1 MDAAK
6 NPAGSPLLE
15 VEDISKTFPG
25 VRALKG
31 VSLELHAGE
40 VLAVCGENGAG
51 KSTLMNILSGIMPPD
66 DGGRITFRGQPWA
79 PRTPRDAK
87 DSGLVIVH
95 QELQLIPDLD
105 VAQNIALGRKTGP
118 RLPFLV
124 NDRRHRR
131 QCAELLDRLGI
142 TIPVSARLGDLSV
155 AEQQMVE
162 IARALSYDA
171 KALIM
176 DEPTAALSQQEA
188 EKLFE
193 LVAQLT
199 AEGLGVIYISHRLNE
214 VMQLA
219 DRVTVLRDGESV
231 FTAPRED
238 VTRPLLIEK
247 MVGRPIEE
255 DRRVTSEPTGE
266 VALEV
271 SHLST
276 KALLEDISFT
286 LHCGEIL
293 GLAGL
298 MGSGRTEL
306 ARAIIGA
313 DPRSAGT
320 IEIHGSPAS
329 ARTPSEAV
337 ARGVGYLSEDRKGSG
352 LLLEK
357 TVSDNIAI
365 ANLPQNSRLGIVNG
379 AALDEIADRHV
390 RSLSIR
396 TPSIHQTVRLLSGGN
411 QQKVIIGRWLERDS
425 DILIVDE
432 PTRGIDVGA
441 KEEIYTILEDLAK
454 AGKSIIVISSEIP
467 EILRISHRIAVM
479 SEGRLAGV
487 VDREGATQD
496 KLMALATAGRESALE
511 GVE

>member
-1 MDAAK
+1 MDSAD
-6 NPAGSPLLE
+6 SPLLE
-15 VEDISKTFPG
+15 VRDISKTFPG

-51 KSTLMNILSGIMPPD
+51 KSTLMNILSGIMPAD
-66 DGGRITFRGQPWA
+66 DGGRISFRGRPWA

-95 QELQLIPDLD
+95 QELQLVPDLD
-105 VAQNIALGRKTGP
+105 VAQNIALGRSAGKRP
-118 RLPFLV
+118 ELLV

-131 QCAELLDRLGI
+131 ECAELLDRLGI
-142 TIPVSARLGDLSV
+142 AIPVGARLGDLSV

-176 DEPTAALSQQEA
+176 DEPTAALSQKEA
-188 EKLFE
+188 EKLFG
-193 LVAQLT
+193 LVEQLT
-199 AEGLGVIYISHRLNE
+199 ADGLGVIYISHRLNE
-214 VMQLA
+214 VIQLA

-231 FTAPRED
+231 FTTDRAE

-255 DRRVTSEPTGE
+255 DRRITSEPSRD

-271 SHLST
+271 AHLST
-276 KALLEDISFT
+276 KALLDDISFT
-286 LHCGEIL
+286 LHRGEIL

-313 DPRSAGT
+313 DPHSAGT
-320 IEIHGSPAS
+320 LTIDGRPAS
-329 ARTPSEAV
+329 VRTPSDAV
-337 ARGVGYLSEDRKGSG
+337 ARGLGYLSEDRKGSG

-365 ANLPQNSRLGIVNG
+365 ANLPRNTRFGVVDGS
-379 AALDEIADRHV
+379 ALDTIADRHV

-441 KEEIYTILEDLAK
+441 KEEIYTILEDLAE

-487 VDREGATQD
+487 VDRAGATQD
-496 KLMALATAGRESALE
+496 TLMALATTGRDSALE

>member
-1 MDAAK
+1 MDSAD
-6 NPAGSPLLE
+6 SPLLE
-15 VEDISKTFPG
+15 VRDISKTFPG
-25 VRALKG
+25 VRALRG

-51 KSTLMNILSGIMPPD
+51 KSTLMNILSGIMPAD
-66 DGGRITFRGQPWA
+66 DGGRISFRGRPWA

-95 QELQLIPDLD
+95 QELQLVPDLD
-105 VAQNIALGRKTGP
+105 VAQNIALGRSAGKRP
-118 RLPFLV
+118 QLLV

-131 QCAELLDRLGI
+131 ECAELLDRLGI
-142 TIPVSARLGDLSV
+142 AIPVGARLGDLSV

-176 DEPTAALSQQEA
+176 DEPTAALSQKEA
-188 EKLFE
+188 EKLFG
-193 LVAQLT
+193 LVEQLT
-199 AEGLGVIYISHRLNE
+199 ADGLGVIYISHRLNE

-231 FTAPRED
+231 FTADRAE

-255 DRRVTSEPTGE
+255 DRRITSEPSRD

-271 SHLST
+271 AHLST
-276 KALLEDISFT
+276 KALLDDISFT
-286 LHCGEIL
+286 LHRGEIL

-320 IEIHGSPAS
+320 LTIDGRPAS
-329 ARTPSEAV
+329 VRTPSDAV
-337 ARGVGYLSEDRKGSG
+337 ARGLGYLSEDRKGSG

-357 TVSDNIAI
+357 SVSDNIAI
-365 ANLPQNSRLGIVNG
+365 ANLPRNTRFGVVDGSS
-379 AALDEIADRHV
+379 LDTIADRHV

-441 KEEIYTILEDLAK
+441 KEEIYAILEDLAE

-479 SEGRLAGV
+479 SEGRLAGI
-487 VDREGATQD
+487 VDRADATQD
-496 KLMALATAGRESALE
+496 ALMALATAGRDSALE

>member
-1 MDAAK
+1 MTRSD
-6 NPAGSPLLE
+6 NPLLE
-15 VEDISKTFPG
+15 VNGISKTFPG

-51 KSTLMNILSGIMPPD
+51 KSTLMNILTGIMPPD
-66 DGGRITFRGQPWA
+66 DGGEILFQGRPWA

-95 QELQLIPDLD
+95 QELQLVPDLD
-105 VAQNIALGRKTGP
+105 VAQNIALGRDAGKGVQ
-118 RLPFLV
+118 FLV
-124 NDRRHRR
+124 NDRKHRR
-131 QCAELLDRLGI
+131 RCAELMQRLGI
-142 TIPVSARLGDLSV
+142 GIPVDARLGDLSV

-171 KALIM
+171 KVLIM
-176 DEPTAALSQQEA
+176 DEPTAALSHKEA

-193 LVAQLT
+193 LVQQLT
-199 AEGLGVIYISHRLNE
+199 AEGLGVIYISHRLGE
-214 VMQLA
+214 VLELA
-219 DRVTVLRDGESV
+219 DRITVLRDGESV
-231 FTAPRED
+231 FTAERED
-238 VTRPLLIEK
+238 VTRTLLIEK

-255 DRRVTSEPTGE
+255 DRRIASTPTQE
-266 VALEV
+266 VALEAK
-271 SHLST
+271 HIST
-276 KALLEDISFT
+276 KSLLHDISFT
-286 LHCGEIL
+286 LHRGEIL

-306 ARAIIGA
+306 ARALIGA

-320 IEIHGSPAS
+320 LEINGRERAV
-329 ARTPSEAV
+329 RTPSDAV
-337 ARGVGYLSEDRKGSG
+337 EHGIGYLSEDRKGSG

-365 ANLPQNSRLGIVNG
+365 ANLPRHHRLGVVD
-379 AALDEIADRHV
+379 APALHRIAERHV
-390 RSLSIR
+390 RGLSIR

-432 PTRGIDVGA
+432 PTRGVDVGA
-441 KEEIYTILEDLAK
+441 KEEIYALLEELAE
-454 AGKSIIVISSEIP
+454 AGKSILVISSEIP
-467 EILRISHRIAVM
+467 EILRLSHRIAVM
-479 SEGRLAGV
+479 SEGRLAGI
-487 VDREGATQD
+487 VDRADATQD
-496 KLMALATAGRESALE
+496 TLMALATTGRDSALE

>member
-1 MDAAK
+1 MDSAD
-6 NPAGSPLLE
+6 SPLLE
-15 VEDISKTFPG
+15 VRDISKTFPG
-25 VRALKG
+25 VRALRG

-51 KSTLMNILSGIMPPD
+51 KSTLMNILSGIMPAD
-66 DGGRITFRGQPWA
+66 DGGRISFRGRPWA

-95 QELQLIPDLD
+95 QELQLVPDLD
-105 VAQNIALGRKTGP
+105 VAQNIALGRSAGKRP
-118 RLPFLV
+118 QLLV

-131 QCAELLDRLGI
+131 ECAELLDRLGI
-142 TIPVSARLGDLSV
+142 AIPVGARLGDLSV

-176 DEPTAALSQQEA
+176 DEPTAALSQKEA
-188 EKLFE
+188 EKLFG
-193 LVAQLT
+193 LVEQLT
-199 AEGLGVIYISHRLNE
+199 ADGLGVIYISHRLNE

-231 FTAPRED
+231 FTADRAE

-255 DRRVTSEPTGE
+255 DRRITSEPSRD

-271 SHLST
+271 AHLST
-276 KALLEDISFT
+276 KALLDDISFT
-286 LHCGEIL
+286 LHRGEIL

-320 IEIHGSPAS
+320 LTIDGRPAS
-329 ARTPSEAV
+329 VRTPSDAV
-337 ARGVGYLSEDRKGSG
+337 ARGLGYLSEDRKGSG

-357 TVSDNIAI
+357 SVSDNIAI
-365 ANLPQNSRLGIVNG
+365 ANLPRNTRFGVVDGSS
-379 AALDEIADRHV
+379 LDTIADRHV

-441 KEEIYTILEDLAK
+441 KEEIYTILEDLAE

-487 VDREGATQD
+487 VDRAGATQD
-496 KLMALATAGRESALE
+496 TLMALATTGRDSALE

>member
-1 MDAAK
+1 MDSAD
-6 NPAGSPLLE
+6 SPLLE
-15 VEDISKTFPG
+15 VRDISKTFPG
-25 VRALKG
+25 VRALRG

-66 DGGRITFRGQPWA
+66 DGGRITFRGSPWA

-95 QELQLIPDLD
+95 QELQLVPDLD
-105 VAQNIALGRKTGP
+105 VAQNIALGRDAGKGP
-118 RLPFLV
+118 RLLV
-124 NDRRHRR
+124 NDRRRR
-131 QCAELLDRLGI
+131 RECAELLDRLGI
-142 TIPVSARLGDLSV
+142 QIPVGARLGDLSV

-193 LVAQLT
+193 LVEQLT

-231 FTAPRED
+231 FTADRAE

-255 DRRVTSEPTGE
+255 DRRITSEPSRD

-271 SHLST
+271 AHLST
-276 KALLEDISFT
+276 KALLDDVSFT
-286 LHCGEIL
+286 LHRGEIL

-320 IEIHGSPAS
+320 LTIDGRPAS
-329 ARTPSEAV
+329 VRTPSDAV
-337 ARGVGYLSEDRKGSG
+337 ARGLGYLSEDRKGSG

-357 TVSDNIAI
+357 SVSDNIAI
-365 ANLPQNSRLGIVNG
+365 ANLPRNTRFGVVDGSS
-379 AALDEIADRHV
+379 LDTIADRHV

-441 KEEIYTILEDLAK
+441 KEEIYAILEELAE

-479 SEGRLAGV
+479 SEGRLAGI
-487 VDREGATQD
+487 VDRADATQD
-496 KLMALATAGRESALE
+496 ALMALATAGRDSALE

>member
-1 MDAAK
+1 MDSAD
-6 NPAGSPLLE
+6 SPLLE
-15 VEDISKTFPG
+15 VRDISKTFPG
-25 VRALKG
+25 VRALRG

-51 KSTLMNILSGIMPPD
+51 KSTLMNILSGIMPAD
-66 DGGRITFRGQPWA
+66 DGGRISFRGRPWA

-95 QELQLIPDLD
+95 QELQLVPDLD
-105 VAQNIALGRKTGP
+105 VAQNIALGRSAGKRP
-118 RLPFLV
+118 QLLV

-131 QCAELLDRLGI
+131 ECAELLDRLGI
-142 TIPVSARLGDLSV
+142 AIPVGARLGDLSV

-176 DEPTAALSQQEA
+176 DEPTAALSQKEA
-188 EKLFE
+188 EKLFG
-193 LVAQLT
+193 LVEQLT
-199 AEGLGVIYISHRLNE
+199 ADGLGVIYISHRLNE

-231 FTAPRED
+231 FTADRAE

-255 DRRVTSEPTGE
+255 DRRITSEPSRD

-271 SHLST
+271 AHLST
-276 KALLEDISFT
+276 KALLDDISFT
-286 LHCGEIL
+286 LHRGEIL

-320 IEIHGSPAS
+320 LTIDGRPAS
-329 ARTPSEAV
+329 VRTPSDAV
-337 ARGVGYLSEDRKGSG
+337 ARGLGYLSEDRKGSG

-357 TVSDNIAI
+357 SVSDNIAI
-365 ANLPQNSRLGIVNG
+365 ANLPRNTRFGVVDGS
-379 AALDEIADRHV
+379 ALDTIADRHV

-441 KEEIYTILEDLAK
+441 KEEIYTILEDLAE

-487 VDREGATQD
+487 VDRAGATQD
-496 KLMALATAGRESALE
+496 TLMALATTGRDSALE

>member
-1 MDAAK
+1 
-6 NPAGSPLLE
+6 
-15 VEDISKTFPG
+15 
-25 VRALKG
+25 
-31 VSLELHAGE
+31 
-40 VLAVCGENGAG
+40 
-51 KSTLMNILSGIMPPD
+51 
-66 DGGRITFRGQPWA
+66 RITFRGSPWA

-95 QELQLIPDLD
+95 QELQLVPDLD
-105 VAQNIALGRKTGP
+105 VAQNIALGRDAGKGP
-118 RLPFLV
+118 RLLV
-124 NDRRHRR
+124 NDRRRR
-131 QCAELLDRLGI
+131 RECAELLDRLGI
-142 TIPVSARLGDLSV
+142 QIPVGARLGDLSV

-193 LVAQLT
+193 LVEQLT

-231 FTAPRED
+231 YTAPRED
-238 VTRPLLIEK
+238 VTRLLLIEK
-247 MVGRPIEE
+247 MVGRPVEE
-255 DRRVTSEPTGE
+255 DRRVTSEPMGE

-286 LHCGEIL
+286 LHRGEIL

-320 IEIHGSPAS
+320 ITIGGHPTSIRTAS
-329 ARTPSEAV
+329 DAV
-337 ARGVGYLSEDRKGSG
+337 ARGIGYLSEDRKGSG

-365 ANLPQNSRLGIVNG
+365 ANLPKNTRLGVVDG
-379 AALDEIADRHV
+379 PALEAIADRHV

-396 TPSIHQTVRLLSGGN
+396 TPSIRQTVRLLS
-411 QQKVIIGRWLERDS
+411 
-425 DILIVDE
+425 
-432 PTRGIDVGA
+432 
-441 KEEIYTILEDLAK
+441 
-454 AGKSIIVISSEIP
+454 
-467 EILRISHRIAVM
+467 
-479 SEGRLAGV
+479 
-487 VDREGATQD
+487 
-496 KLMALATAGRESALE
+496 
-511 GVE
+511 